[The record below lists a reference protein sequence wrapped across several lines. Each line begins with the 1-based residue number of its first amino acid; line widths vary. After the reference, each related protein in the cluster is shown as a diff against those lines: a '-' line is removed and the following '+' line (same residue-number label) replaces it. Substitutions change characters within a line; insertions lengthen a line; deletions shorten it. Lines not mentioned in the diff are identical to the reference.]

1 MEDQTQNWVTGAAL
15 LRPQGRRGEILA
27 DPHADVSIFTPGMTV
42 WLAAAERIA
51 PPDGSERVL
60 ESAWQP
66 TGRNAGRLV
75 LKLRGVDTI
84 SDAEAIAGKFLL
96 LRTADLPSLPP
107 DTFRVRDLVGCTL
120 FNGNQLAGTVVD
132 VQFPIAADGRTRLED
147 APDLLAIQP
156 ASQPAPAAISVD
168 HEAAEPTLIPFV
180 RAWLVEVDIPGKRI
194 AMNLPPGL
202 FDDSDT
208 LEEPGA

>member
-1 MEDQTQNWVTGAAL
+1 MEDLTQDWVTGAAL
-15 LRPQGRRGEILA
+15 LRAQGRRGEVLV
-27 DPHADVSIFTPGMTV
+27 DPHADVSIFIPGLTL
-42 WLAAAERIA
+42 WLAAAEHVV
-51 PPDGSERVL
+51 PPNGSERTL

-120 FNGNQLAGTVVD
+120 FNGDQLAGTVVD

-156 ASQPAPAAISVD
+156 ASQPAPTAISED
-168 HEAAEPTLIPFV
+168 HEGVEPTLIPFV
-180 RAWLVEVDIPGKRI
+180 RAWLVGVDIPGKRI
-194 AMNLPPGL
+194 VMNLPPGL
-202 FDDSDT
+202 IEDSDT
-208 LEEPGA
+208 LEKREA